1 MSESIPAL
9 GYTTLRTIAECAVG
23 IGDMPIQFVATPPAT
38 PAEDYSVIWL
48 PAGSP
53 LPRDPRNVLVPALD
67 MGKYSQGVSVE
78 LNLDGGTISAG
89 MGGDGLTASADA
101 AFWSD
106 AAVQKFVVPYVA
118 SCAAWE
124 AGSAVTALQN
134 AWNNYPADQLTISA
148 LLHVVPQMNASV
160 TLDSSFAV
168 ALGRPATVQ
177 AMTLSAY
184 LQQTPGG
191 PPSGSVPQGPP
202 VNFQQVPPG
211 GSGFPGYTILRG
223 MAEWATE
230 LTTAP
235 GFFPWA
241 PGQQEPG
248 EPTPVQSGF
257 GIPAYVPQVPQNRT
271 WPARVTFIGGGG
283 ADDQVV
289 LYGADARVVADAVF
303 WTQGSIQQF
312 MLPYYASVGG
322 FQEPG
327 SVQQLIDVW
336 QVDGVNPP
344 GTVVD
349 GLVHLPDSAWVRVNE
364 EARVVSVLWASLA
377 PEHQVKLRQF
387 HATNVVNPFGVSAHV
402 GVLYRDVVGRHLLPL
417 QDFKVLHPQ
426 YFS

>member
-1 MSESIPAL
+1 MSEFIPAL
-9 GYTTLRTIAECAVG
+9 DYTTLRTIAECAVG

-38 PAEDYSVIWL
+38 PTEDYNVIWL
-48 PAGSP
+48 PAGST
-53 LPRDPRNVLVPALD
+53 LPQDPRNVLVPALD

-78 LNLDGGTISAG
+78 LDLGGGTITAG
-89 MGGDGLTASADA
+89 VGGDGLTASADA

-124 AGSAVTALQN
+124 AGSTVTALQN
-134 AWNNYPADQLTISA
+134 AWNNYPADRLTISA
-148 LLHVVPQMNASV
+148 LLHVVPPMNASV
-160 TLDSSFAV
+160 ALDTSFAV
-168 ALGRPATVQ
+168 AVGEPAPVQ
-177 AMTLSAY
+177 AMTLGAY

-191 PPSGSVPQGPP
+191 PAAVSPPQSPSVS
-202 VNFQQVPPG
+202 FQQVPPA

-230 LTTAP
+230 LTNAP

-248 EPTPVQSGF
+248 DPTPVQSGF

-271 WPARVTFIGGGG
+271 WPATVAFIGGAGG
-283 ADDQVV
+283 DDAVV
-289 LYGADARVVADAVF
+289 LYGAGARVIADAVF

-322 FQEPG
+322 FQEPT
-327 SVQQLIDVW
+327 SVQQIIEAW
-336 QVDGVNPP
+336 QVDGVSTP
-344 GTVVD
+344 GTTVD

-364 EARVVSVLWASLA
+364 EGQVGSVLWASLA
-377 PEHQVKLRQF
+377 HEHQVKLRQH
-387 HATNVVNPFGVSAHV
+387 HAANVVSPFGASAHV

-417 QDFKVLHPQ
+417 QDFRVLHPQ